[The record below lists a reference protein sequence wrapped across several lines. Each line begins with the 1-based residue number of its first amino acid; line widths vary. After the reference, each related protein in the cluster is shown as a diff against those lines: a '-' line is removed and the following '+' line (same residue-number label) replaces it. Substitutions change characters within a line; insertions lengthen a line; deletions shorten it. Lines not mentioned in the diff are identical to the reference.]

1 MRRLNI
7 WVLGGDLRQ
16 NKLAQ
21 ALAEDEHSV
30 HAYAL
35 GDAGPDVRQEGALT
49 GVELADCVILPLP
62 VGDATLLNAPLSAEP
77 VALKDVF
84 AALRPGQVICGGM
97 VDSATQVLAES
108 FGLTLRDYFAREE
121 LAVINAVPT
130 AEGAIQ
136 LAMEE
141 LPITLWGSRAL
152 VVGFGRLGRAL
163 APRLAALGAQVSVS
177 ARKYA
182 DLAWAET
189 QGFGTERTGELAG
202 WLCSYDVV
210 FNTVPHRVLNRA
222 ELADLKPGCLV
233 IDLAS
238 RPGGVDLSA
247 AGELG
252 VKVIW
257 ALSLP
262 GRVAPVTAGR
272 AIQTAVY
279 HILLEWEEQ
288 HD

>member
-35 GDAGPDVRQEGALT
+35 GDAGPDVQQEGALT

>member
-97 VDSATQVLAES
+97 VDSATQVLAEG

-272 AIQTAVY
+272 AIQTAIY